1 VHIELVAAKI
11 ICYPVLLGHTSFF
24 WFRNSLLYGRW
35 NKVRILHVADT
46 HIGYSAYRRIDDE
59 TGLNQREVDTY
70 NAFRQFV
77 EYAITEKPDLILHAG
92 DLFDSV
98 RPTNRAIS
106 VVLEELL
113 RLNAAGIPFVVISG
127 NHETPRLK
135 ETGSVFS
142 LFEHIP
148 HVHVVYKDRYE
159 TVELDGVTVH
169 AIPHCD
175 DIEREKQKLRAL
187 SDRRGINV
195 ALLHASVYGAGK
207 QTFLMDEFNEQ
218 LISIHDLTKFDYVAL
233 GHYHGYT
240 RIRDDVYYAGSTE
253 RFSFNEVN
261 EKKGFLEVIVNDNG
275 ERSVSFHELRTR
287 AMVDLEPILCTDLT
301 AQEIKG
307 TITERIKESAPEDKV
322 VRLKVLDMPL
332 HVYHA
337 LEFEELKRLT
347 RKAVHFE
354 IKYKFQRDEH
364 TLDAEQPTFRSLH
377 TAFEH
382 FMEHYS
388 VRQDLDKNRLK
399 ELGLAYMQ
407 KDEEDEEDEE
417 GEA

>member
-1 VHIELVAAKI
+1 MLPGAFGPHKLFLVQR
-11 ICYPVLLGHTSFF
+11 LSSF
-24 WFRNSLLYGRW
+24 WW

-70 NAFRQFV
+70 NAFRQFI
-77 EYAITEKPDLILHAG
+77 EYAIMEKPDLILHAG

-106 VVLEELL
+106 VVLEQLL

-148 HVHVVYKDRYE
+148 HVHAVYKDRYE
-159 TVELDGVTVH
+159 AVELDGVTVH

-175 DIEREKQKLRAL
+175 DIEREKQKLHIIQ
-187 SDRRGINV
+187 SDRTGINI

-218 LISIHDLTKFDYVAL
+218 LISIHDLSKFEYVAL

-253 RFSFNEVN
+253 RFSFNEVK
-261 EKKGFLEVIVNDNG
+261 EKKGFLEVTVNDNG

-287 AMVDLEPILCTDLT
+287 AMVDLEPVLCTDLAT
-301 AQEIKG
+301 QEIKG
-307 TITERIKESAPEDKV
+307 TIIERIKESAPGDKV
-322 VRLKVLDMPL
+322 VRLKVLDMPM
-332 HVYHA
+332 HVYHT
-337 LEFEELKRLT
+337 LDFEELKRLT
-347 RKAVHFE
+347 RAAIHFE
-354 IKYKFQRDEH
+354 IKYEFQRDEH
-364 TLDAEQPTFRSLH
+364 ALDAEQPTFRSLH
-377 TAFEH
+377 TEFEH

-388 VRQDLDKNRLK
+388 VRKDLDKNRLK
-399 ELGLAYMQ
+399 ELGLAYMR
-407 KDEEDEEDEE
+407 ENEEDEE